1 MSPYR
6 SLCRQGSPW
15 GRWFLGGGYLW
26 WVAVFCLAA
35 PVAQAQF
42 EHLPGPLQQAIESQ
56 RLPPENV
63 GLWVQRMS
71 DGAVLARLNVDQSY
85 NPASTMK
92 LATSLAALHELG
104 PDYTWTTEIW
114 ATRPVHDG
122 VLRGDLVIRGTGDPG
137 MVSEEHWRML
147 GQLRQAGLRRIE
159 GNVILDASHFELA
172 PEDPAAFNDQPLRA
186 YNQLPYALHVNANAQ
201 RFRVR
206 PERRGDGID
215 VTVDPPLPGLEI
227 VNRLQPTRGSCG
239 AWQRGIRFNASPEA
253 QRITLAG
260 EYPVNCGDYEMLR
273 SVLSPEA
280 NHAEMFRL
288 HWEQWGGELTG
299 EIRPGVLPVLYD
311 EPILR
316 HTSRPLADLIRV
328 SNKWS
333 SNVMTRHLLLTLGAR
348 HFTPPATLE
357 KGREAL
363 LESLRGMGV
372 DVGGMVVDN
381 GSGLSRHTRMTAR
394 QLGGILEAGWKHPHR
409 PEFQSSLALA
419 GLDGTLRNRF
429 RNGSQRDLRG
439 QMHLKTGHL
448 NEVSTVAGY
457 VRTQGGDDLAVVVL
471 VNDLRAHLGMGRNL
485 QDAVLEWAHRL

>member
-1 MSPYR
+1 MPPRLFPRRPGPVPVGSGWAIALCLIL
-6 SLCRQGSPW
+6 SLW
-15 GRWFLGGGYLW
+15 
-26 WVAVFCLAA
+26 LAPLA
-35 PVAQAQF
+35 TKAQF
-42 EHLPGPLQQAIESQ
+42 EHLPQPLQRAIESQ

-71 DGAVLARLNVDQSY
+71 DGAVLARLNVDQPY
-85 NPASTMK
+85 NPASTIK

-104 PDYTWTTEIW
+104 PDYTWTTEVW
-114 ATRPVHDG
+114 ATRPVRDG

-147 GQLRQAGLRRIE
+147 GQLRQTGLQRID
-159 GNVILDASHFELA
+159 GNVILDASHFEL
-172 PEDPAAFNDQPLRA
+172 PPGDPSGFNDQPLRA
-186 YNQLPYALHVNANAQ
+186 YNQLPYALHVNASAQ

-206 PERRGDGID
+206 PERHGSGID
-215 VTVDPPLPGLEI
+215 VTVDPPLPGLEL

-239 AWQRGIRFNASPEA
+239 AWQRGIRFDADPEA
-253 QRITLAG
+253 QRVTLAG
-260 EYPVNCGDYEMLR
+260 EYPVNCGDYELLR
-273 SVLSPEA
+273 SVLAPEA

-288 HWEQWGGELTG
+288 HWSQWGGELTG
-299 EIRPGVLPVLYD
+299 DIRPGVLPVLYD

-357 KGREAL
+357 KGQQAL
-363 LESLRGMGV
+363 LESLRGLGV
-372 DVGGMVVDN
+372 EVGGMVVDN
-381 GSGLSRHTRMTAR
+381 GSGLSRDTRMTAR
-394 QLGGILEAGWKHPHR
+394 QLGGILEAGWQHPHR

-448 NEVSTVAGY
+448 NEVSAVAGY
-457 VRTQGGDDLAVVVL
+457 VRTRGGDDLAVVVL
-471 VNDLRAHLGMGRNL
+471 VNDPRAHRGMGRNL
-485 QDAVLEWAHRL
+485 QDAVLEWAHDL